1 MHLFYAPELDCSRDY
16 SLSRE
21 EAQHCVRVL
30 RMKEG
35 DRVLLTDGK
44 GGLYQAEIVQAVA
57 QTYVC
62 RVEKQLEDTQKRDY
76 HIHIALAPTKNNART
91 EWFVEK
97 AVEMGIDEVSLFES
111 RYSERTNVKTERLE
125 KVVISALKQ
134 SFKAN
139 ITTINPIV
147 DFKTLVDGAKEQY
160 KFIAT
165 CEGDQRAKLK
175 DCYRQGGDVIV
186 LIGPEGDFSENEV
199 AYAEERGFRPITLG
213 EARLRTETAAL
224 YALQG
229 IHFINF

>member
-16 SLSRE
+16 SLSKE

-35 DRVLLTDGK
+35 DKVLLTDGK

-57 QTYVC
+57 QSCVC
-62 RVEKQLEDTQKRDY
+62 RVEKQIEDPQRRDY

-97 AVEMGIDEVSLFES
+97 AVEAGIDEISLFES
-111 RYSERTNVKTERLE
+111 RYSERTNVKAERLE
-125 KVVISALKQ
+125 KVMISALKQ

-147 DFKTLVDGAKEQY
+147 NFKTLVNSAKEQY

-165 CEGDQRAKLK
+165 CEGAKRVKLR
-175 DCYRQGGDVIV
+175 DCYHQGGDVIV
-186 LIGPEGDFSENEV
+186 LIGPEGDFSKEEV

-213 EARLRTETAAL
+213 QARLRTETAAL

>member
-21 EAQHCVRVL
+21 EAQHCVKVL

-57 QTYVC
+57 QTCVC

-111 RYSERTNVKTERLE
+111 RYSERTNVKIERLE

-139 ITTINPIV
+139 ITAINPIV
-147 DFKTLVDGAKEQY
+147 ITSPIQDITITALNSRIGTIEFHSKSPTNTNTPNSKIENMPI
-160 KFIAT
+160 FIWYSP
-165 CEGDQRAKLK
+165 CSL
-175 DCYRQGGDVIV
+175 
-186 LIGPEGDFSENEV
+186 
-199 AYAEERGFRPITLG
+199 
-213 EARLRTETAAL
+213 
-224 YALQG
+224 
-229 IHFINF
+229 FISAS

>member
-16 SLSRE
+16 SLSKE
-21 EAQHCVRVL
+21 ETQHCVRVL

-35 DRVLLTDGK
+35 DKVLLTDGK

-57 QTYVC
+57 QSCVC
-62 RVEKQLEDTQKRDY
+62 RVEKQLEDPQRRDY

-97 AVEMGIDEVSLFES
+97 AVEAGIDEISLFES
-111 RYSERTNVKTERLE
+111 RYSERTNVKAERLE
-125 KVVISALKQ
+125 KVMISALKQ

-139 ITTINPIV
+139 ITAINPIV
-147 DFKTLVDGAKEQY
+147 NFKTLVDSAKEQY

-165 CEGDQRAKLK
+165 CEGAKRVKLK
-175 DCYRQGGDVIV
+175 DCYHQGGDVIV
-186 LIGPEGDFSENEV
+186 LIGPEGDFSKEEV
-199 AYAEERGFRPITLG
+199 VYAEERGFRPITLG
-213 EARLRTETAAL
+213 QARLRTETAAL